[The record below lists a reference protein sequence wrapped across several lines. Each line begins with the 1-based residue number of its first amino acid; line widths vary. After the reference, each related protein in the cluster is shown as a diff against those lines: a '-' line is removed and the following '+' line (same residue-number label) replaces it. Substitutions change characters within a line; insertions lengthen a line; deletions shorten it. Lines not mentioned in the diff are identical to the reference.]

1 MVGSSRGD
9 DPPPLLKPMPHFTTY
24 GGTSFSSLRQE
35 DTIRH
40 IDSREI
46 KGGASTL
53 FGESIFK
60 PQSIAETSS
69 VSIDD
74 NDFKP
79 GASDDDIIGLDVGPV
94 NKLADRGW
102 WTVDGANFREPQQ
115 DSLTN
120 AGKEGFTWEAASDIW
135 TNGGASTFAEIE
147 IDPMVLLDNG
157 IGSEHWPEPAGELF
171 VLGSAVASL
180 GSGSDPML
188 GSLGGEG
195 VWIQNNGIGSM
206 ASTIVVDN
214 HI

>member
-1 MVGSSRGD
+1 
-9 DPPPLLKPMPHFTTY
+9 MPHFTTY

-35 DTIRH
+35 DTIRQ

-135 TNGGASTFAEIE
+135 TNGGASTFEEIE
-147 IDPMVLLDNG
+147 IDSMVLLDNG
-157 IGSEHWPEPAGELF
+157 IGSEHL
-171 VLGSAVASL
+171 
-180 GSGSDPML
+180 
-188 GSLGGEG
+188 
-195 VWIQNNGIGSM
+195 IQNSGIGSM
-206 ASTIVVDN
+206 PSTLVVEN